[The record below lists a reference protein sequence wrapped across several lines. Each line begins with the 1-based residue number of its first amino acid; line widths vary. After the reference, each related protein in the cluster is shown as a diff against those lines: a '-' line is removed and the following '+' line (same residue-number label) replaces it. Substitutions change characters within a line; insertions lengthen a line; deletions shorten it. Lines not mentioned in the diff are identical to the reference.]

1 MAYIAGKRGYSL
13 VGTNS
18 AGNNAFFVRNDLLNE
33 RIAARSVEA
42 AFTASKFRESR
53 DQAGNLT
60 FLAGDQ
66 RIEVIRGLPVI
77 NVITGAEEAL

>member
-1 MAYIAGKRGYSL
+1 MAR
-13 VGTNS
+13 

-42 AFTASKFRESR
+42 AFTVSKFRESR
-53 DQAGNLT
+53 DQAGTLT
-60 FLAGDQ
+60 YLGGDQ